1 MYLTVFLLLPLG
13 SLFNFLPFYCD
24 MPLCSCFGPSTCF
37 CTWLSS
43 SFFRFGKYCPFLFLL
58 LWSLSC
64 LDWHT
69 LCYSIGLILPFIF
82 FHLPFFLSFSLLFWF
97 YLPNN
102 LFVLL
107 YLFALL
113 FKVFSVV
120 FILAIELS
128 NFNFELGGLLFF
140 QRISPVLLIVS
151 SSSPFSFLFLF
162 LWLCEFRGNSHECL
176 VCS

>member
-1 MYLTVFLLLPLG
+1 
-13 SLFNFLPFYCD
+13 
-24 MPLCSCFGPSTCF
+24 MPLCSCFGPSVLPVLGYLVPSLGLGNFQPT
-37 CTWLSS
+37 
-43 SFFRFGKYCPFLFLL
+43 FLFPI

-64 LDWHT
+64 LDWYT
-69 LCYSIGLILPFIF
+69 LLLHRSHIAFIF
-82 FHLPFFLSFSLLFWF
+82 FSFAFLLSFSLLFWF

-113 FKVFSVV
+113 FKVFSLV

-128 NFNFELGGLLFF
+128 NFNFWTWGLLFF

-151 SSSPFSFLFLF
+151 RSSPFSFYFYFSDSLNLGETVI
-162 LWLCEFRGNSHECL
+162 CHL